1 MFINGDISVDDL
13 GALFTIFDFNIVG
26 YGGNEYGYWIKF
38 DNGLMICWDR
48 VVDLSTDLYK
58 QFGSSAIWYG
68 YMENWTKFPKEFI
81 EPPITIISQPENT
94 ASIVQAQP
102 YGYTF
107 TDKPPGVFP
116 CGVGRSSSVFRLA
129 YVAFGRWK

>member
-1 MFINGDISVDDL
+1 MFINGNISVDDL
-13 GALFTIFDFNIVG
+13 GTLFTIFDFNIVG

-48 VVDLSTDLYK
+48 VVDLSTDLYR
-58 QFGSSAIWYG
+58 QFGNSAIWYG
-68 YMENWTKFPKEFI
+68 YMENWTKFPKAFI

>member
-13 GALFTIFDFNIVG
+13 GTLFTIFDFNIVG

-48 VVDLSTDLYK
+48 VVDLSTDLYR

-68 YMENWTKFPKEFI
+68 YMENWTKFPKESI

-116 CGVGRSSSVFRLA
+116 CGVGRSSFVFRLA
-129 YVAFGRWK
+129 YVTFGRWE